1 MLHDNLAAL
10 EKGKVKSKGD
20 RAFWPLLAATP
31 VWMIWPFASILP
43 AFAFFEADKEIGRLA
58 VEGTFFVT
66 GFFGLFFGYLAA
78 RAAATRGG
86 LRAVDDAVRGK
97 AAPLAAYGAFWLVA
111 YWAYQAFGR

>member
-1 MLHDNLAAL
+1 MLQDNRTAL
-10 EKGKVKSKGD
+10 DKSQARSQTD
-20 RAFWPLLAATP
+20 LAFWPLLAAAP
-31 VWMIWPFASILP
+31 VWMIWPLASMLP
-43 AFAFFEADKEIGRLA
+43 AFAFFEADKQIGRLA

-78 RAAATRGG
+78 RAAATRDG

-97 AAPLAAYGAFWLVA
+97 AALLAAYGAVWLVA